1 MQLPE
6 VFSEEMKRLL
16 GEDFPVWMKCLDEK
30 ESFRGLRIN
39 TQKIG
44 KEELQRLLP
53 FELTPVPWTENGCY
67 IDGDGKAS
75 RHPAYAA
82 GLYYLQEPSAMTPAA
97 CLPVEEGDRVLDL
110 CAAPGGKATELAA
123 KLGGTGILVANDISN
138 SRAKAL
144 LKNLE
149 LCGAGNILVT
159 SESPERLGSYFEG
172 WFDKILIDAPCSG
185 EGMFRKDPSMMR
197 DWTEKGPSYYS
208 QIQEEI
214 TAEAARLLKPGGQLL
229 YSTCTFSVQENEETV
244 LKLLRGNPGFH
255 VLPLPLKGK
264 YSDFGF
270 APGRP
275 DLVGEE
281 LTEWEREEL
290 LLAARLY
297 PHKIQ
302 GEGHFLCLL
311 QKEGEPSSCKER
323 TSSFY
328 KSSLY
333 KEGKSSSC
341 KGGKKSSGKEMSG
354 EKLPKEWTEFASL
367 LKTQRIKE
375 ENLRLYDQRLYWL
388 PDELLSCRIRGLRFL
403 RTGLYLGEVR
413 QKRFEPS
420 QALAMFLRKEEF
432 SSCLD
437 FPAGDERILRYL
449 KGETIDAEDLEDG
462 DGRQKRKS
470 GWRLVCMEGH
480 PLGWG
485 KMSGG
490 TLKNKYYAGWRW

>member
-16 GEDFPVWMKCLDEK
+16 GEDFPIWMKCLDEK

-214 TAEAARLLKPGGQLL
+214 TAEA
-229 YSTCTFSVQENEETV
+229 
-244 LKLLRGNPGFH
+244 
-255 VLPLPLKGK
+255 GK
-264 YSDFGF
+264 I
-270 APGRP
+270 RP
-275 DLVGEE
+275 
-281 LTEWEREEL
+281 
-290 LLAARLY
+290 
-297 PHKIQ
+297 
-302 GEGHFLCLL
+302 
-311 QKEGEPSSCKER
+311 
-323 TSSFY
+323 
-328 KSSLY
+328 
-333 KEGKSSSC
+333 
-341 KGGKKSSGKEMSG
+341 
-354 EKLPKEWTEFASL
+354 
-367 LKTQRIKE
+367 
-375 ENLRLYDQRLYWL
+375 
-388 PDELLSCRIRGLRFL
+388 
-403 RTGLYLGEVR
+403 
-413 QKRFEPS
+413 
-420 QALAMFLRKEEF
+420 
-432 SSCLD
+432 
-437 FPAGDERILRYL
+437 
-449 KGETIDAEDLEDG
+449 
-462 DGRQKRKS
+462 
-470 GWRLVCMEGH
+470 
-480 PLGWG
+480 
-485 KMSGG
+485 
-490 TLKNKYYAGWRW
+490 

>member
-6 VFSEEMKRLL
+6 AFSEEMKRLL
-16 GEDFPVWMKCLDEK
+16 GEEFQVWMKCLDEK

-39 TQKIG
+39 TRKTG
-44 KEELQRLLP
+44 TEELQRLLP
-53 FELTPVPWTENGCY
+53 FELTPVPWTENGYY

-97 CLPVEEGDRVLDL
+97 CLPVEKGDRVLDL

-123 KLGGTGILVANDISN
+123 KLDGTGLLVANDISN

-185 EGMFRKDPSMMR
+185 EGMFRKDASMIRGWM
-197 DWTEKGPSYYS
+197 EKGPSCYS
-208 QIQEEI
+208 KIQEEI
-214 TAEAARLLKPGGQLL
+214 TAEAARLLKPGGLLL
-229 YSTCTFSVQENEETV
+229 YSTCTFSVQENEETI
-244 LKLLRGNPGFH
+244 LKLLRQNPGFH
-255 VLPLPLKGK
+255 ALPLPLKGK
-264 YSDFGF
+264 TSDYGF
-270 APGRP
+270 MPGRP
-275 DLVGEE
+275 DLVSGE
-281 LTEWEREEL
+281 LTEREREEL

-311 QKEGEPSSCKER
+311 QKDGQA
-323 TSSFY
+323 
-328 KSSLY
+328 SLQ
-333 KEGKSSSC
+333 KEGK
-341 KGGKKSSGKEMSG
+341 GRSGKGKSA
-354 EKLPKEWTEFASL
+354 EKLPKEWTDFASL
-367 LKTQRIKE
+367 LKTERIKE

-388 PDELLSCRIRGLRFL
+388 PDDLLSCRIRGLRFL

-432 SSCLD
+432 SSCLS
-437 FPAGDERILRYL
+437 FPSGDERILRYL
-449 KGETIDAEDLEDG
+449 KGETIDAEDLEEG
-462 DGRQKRKS
+462 DSKQKKKS

-490 TLKNKYYAGWRW
+490 MLKNKYYAGWRW